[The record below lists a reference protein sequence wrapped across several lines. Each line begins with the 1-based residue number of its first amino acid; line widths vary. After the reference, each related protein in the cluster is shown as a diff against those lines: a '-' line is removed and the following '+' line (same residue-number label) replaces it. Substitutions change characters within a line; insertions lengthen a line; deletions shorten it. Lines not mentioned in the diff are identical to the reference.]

1 MTNGPDVSGVLTDL
15 TQTAAPRPPSAK
27 KTRPG
32 DKAEGPTETL
42 GTREQLRRC
51 WHPVT
56 LALRLVFS
64 ICTKLFPVSDSSR
77 WVVPE
82 HRRSFPGPQGVCV
95 CGGGGGPG
103 RPAGSRH
110 RQGLSKGAA
119 GCLSLAERAV
129 HQRQRRA
136 VAMVMDQPQK
146 GPGSRLLDKLVL
158 KSAYY
163 QKLKKVEASILEA
176 GLGRKSS
183 LSLPSN
189 LSVSESRKA
198 TDIPSTASSEQG
210 VTVSGFSCGGDPE
223 RQGYPVMQQAK
234 PG

>member
-15 TQTAAPRPPSAK
+15 TQTAAPQPPSAK

-95 CGGGGGPG
+95 CVGGRTRKASRQQAQAGAQQRSCRLSVTGRVSRASEAEESCCHGDGPATEG
-103 RPAGSRH
+103 PREQAARQAGS
-110 RQGLSKGAA
+110 
-119 GCLSLAERAV
+119 
-129 HQRQRRA
+129 
-136 VAMVMDQPQK
+136 
-146 GPGSRLLDKLVL
+146 
-158 KSAYY
+158 
-163 QKLKKVEASILEA
+163 
-176 GLGRKSS
+176 
-183 LSLPSN
+183 
-189 LSVSESRKA
+189 
-198 TDIPSTASSEQG
+198 
-210 VTVSGFSCGGDPE
+210 
-223 RQGYPVMQQAK
+223 
-234 PG
+234 

>member
-15 TQTAAPRPPSAK
+15 TQTAAPQPPSAK

-82 HRRSFPGPQGVCV
+82 HRRSFPGPPGVCV
-95 CGGGGGPG
+95 CVGGVDQEG
-103 RPAGSRH
+103 
-110 RQGLSKGAA
+110 QQAA
-119 GCLSLAERAV
+119 GTGR
-129 HQRQRRA
+129 
-136 VAMVMDQPQK
+136 
-146 GPGSRLLDKLVL
+146 GSAKELQVVCHWQSEPCIRGRGELL
-158 KSAYY
+158 
-163 QKLKKVEASILEA
+163 
-176 GLGRKSS
+176 
-183 LSLPSN
+183 PW
-189 LSVSESRKA
+189 
-198 TDIPSTASSEQG
+198 
-210 VTVSGFSCGGDPE
+210 
-223 RQGYPVMQQAK
+223 
-234 PG
+234 